1 MNIDKLNINFLMLDS
16 EVLEVVEKV
25 IPLPP
30 NRKITI
36 HPPNFLPLSPSAI
49 VWLLREKVVESFL
62 TFKDYFDYCVQIIP
76 NTSLLFQSE
85 KLLSYWEME
94 QKQKTSIVRSY
105 QGFLL
110 VRRKTPLENMLMTA
124 TDSHCVQYCKFK
136 TINLIYPNF

>member
-1 MNIDKLNINFLMLDS
+1 MLDS

-94 QKQKTSIVRSY
+94 QKQKTSIGKAIKV
-105 QGFLL
+105 
-110 VRRKTPLENMLMTA
+110 
-124 TDSHCVQYCKFK
+124 HCFGELNNSMKEYVVDYLTNHNVQYCKFK
-136 TINLIYPNF
+136 TINLIYTNF